1 MSAVARKTSRWYVP
15 GRRWLRYSLRGLL
28 VFMLRDRLERAP
40 GALFLAYVGLY
51 SVGRLFTEALRTDPL
66 MLGSLRVAQLV
77 SLLCMALALVGVP
90 LLLRRRRPA

>member
-1 MSAVARKTSRWYVP
+1 V
-15 GRRWLRYSLRGLL
+15 
-28 VFMLRDRLERAP
+28 LRDRLSRAP

-51 SVGRLFTEALRTDPL
+51 SLGRLFTEGLRTDPL

-90 LLLRRRRPA
+90 LLLRRRSV